1 MSLGRLFSGVTNGL
15 AEIWGHKLRSLLTIS
30 CVMLGVASMVLTTGF
45 MEGFFSTWERSLD
58 DQGGIEKIF
67 GNPQGVKER
76 QAPFAA
82 LSPGL
87 TMDDARA
94 LEALVPHV
102 AVISPE
108 IDASRPT
115 LTRAGRSFDG
125 RRGGS
130 RVLGVT
136 NAIFDINRYEIGS
149 GRAFS
154 DLDLHDRAEVIIIGT
169 KIRDALFAPGEE
181 PLGAWIDFNN
191 RPFRVV
197 GVLKNYERFW
207 GTFNTLD
214 WKNEG
219 AFVPVTTLAD
229 KVQRS
234 DRLSF
239 LNLKAADVSRLR
251 ETVDAA
257 ANVLA
262 QRHRGI
268 IDFNVRTNEE
278 QLASFASTKAS
289 FVVGGGA
296 IAGVSLLVSGIG
308 IMNLM
313 LASINERVREIGI
326 RKALGATPFNIFSQF
341 VAEAVTLSLLG
352 GAAGVGVAV
361 GMIAV
366 LGAVLP
372 PGNGPLLAPSA
383 FVVGFAFSVT
393 AGVLAGIYPAI
404 QAAKL
409 DPIEAL
415 RYE

>member
-1 MSLGRLFSGVTNGL
+1 MRRLFSGVVNGF

-45 MEGFFSTWERSLD
+45 MEGFFKGWEVSLQE
-58 DQGGIEKIF
+58 QGGIEKISTTA
-67 GNPQGVKER
+67 QGVKER
-76 QAPFAA
+76 QAPLAA
-82 LSPGL
+82 VSPGL
-87 TMDDARA
+87 TRADARA
-94 LEALVPHV
+94 IAALVPQA
-102 AVISPE
+102 AVVSPE
-108 IDASRPT
+108 IEAARPR
-115 LTRAGRSFDG
+115 LVRGGKSFEG
-125 RRGGS
+125 RRGA

-136 NAIFDINRYEIGS
+136 NAILEINRYEVAS

-154 DLDLHDRAEVIIIGT
+154 DLDLHDDAEVIIIGS
-169 KIRDALFAPGEE
+169 KIRERLFAHGEE
-181 PLGAWIDFNN
+181 PLGAFIDFND
-191 RPFRVV
+191 RPFRVI
-197 GVLKNYERFW
+197 GLLQHYERLW
-207 GTFNTLD
+207 GTYNTLD
-214 WKNEG
+214 WKNEI
-219 AFVPVTTLAD
+219 AFVPVTTMAT

-234 DRLSF
+234 DRLSY
-239 LNLKAADVSRLR
+239 LNFKAADITRLR

-257 ANVLA
+257 SNVLA
-262 QRHRGI
+262 QQHRGI

-289 FVVGGGA
+289 FVIGGSA

-326 RKALGATPFNIFSQF
+326 RKAVGATPFNIFSQF

-352 GAAGVGVAV
+352 GAAGVAVAV
-361 GMIAV
+361 ALIKV
-366 LGAVLP
+366 LSATLP
-372 PGNGPLLAPSA
+372 PGSTPLLSPSA
-383 FVVGFAFSVT
+383 FVVGFIFSVS

>member
-1 MSLGRLFSGVTNGL
+1 MKQLFSGVGNGF

-45 MEGFFSTWERSLD
+45 MEGFFSNWESSLQ
-58 DQGGIEKIF
+58 DQGGIEKIS
-67 GNPQGVKER
+67 GTAQGVKER

-82 LSPGL
+82 VSPGL
-87 TMDDARA
+87 TLADARA
-94 LEALVPHV
+94 LRELVPQ
-102 AVISPE
+102 AGVISPE
-108 IDASRPT
+108 IDATRPR
-115 LTRAGRSFDG
+115 LARAGKVFEG
-125 RRGGS
+125 RRGA

-136 NAIFDINRYEIGS
+136 NAIFEINRYEIGS

-154 DLDLHDRAEVIIIGT
+154 DLDLHDNAEVIIIGT
-169 KIRDALFAPGEE
+169 KVRDALFAPGEQA
-181 PLGAWIDFNN
+181 LGALLDFND
-191 RPFRVV
+191 RPFRVI
-197 GVLKNYERFW
+197 GILQKYERFW
-207 GTFNTLD
+207 GTYNTLD
-214 WKNEG
+214 WKNEI
-219 AFVPVTTLAD
+219 AFVPVTTMAT

-239 LNLKAADVSRLR
+239 LNFKAADISLLR

-257 ANVLA
+257 SNVLA

-289 FVVGGGA
+289 FVIGGSA

-326 RKALGATPFNIFSQF
+326 RKAIGATPFNIFSQF

-352 GAAGVGVAV
+352 GGAGVTVAV
-361 GMIAV
+361 GLIKGLAV
-366 LGAVLP
+366 VLP
-372 PGNGPLLAPSA
+372 PGSTPLLAPSA
-383 FVVGFAFSVT
+383 FIVGFAFSVT